1 MPATLPVAIVFCPEC
16 TELRLVKRKK
26 YERAPVCPEC
36 KTKIAD
42 PVPRF
47 ASHKA
52 ARKALLACTKR
63 ECGDQGAGSDTA
75 PCSLR
80 STDEASPALHAASN
94 SKKPASKFFG
104 PQSAVEIAAA
114 DARKELRRTRKPHAV
129 CEDDEDEED
138 SENVIPVDDVEDIG
152 ELDIGRDEPG
162 SLFDH

>member
-80 STDEASPALHAASN
+80 STDITAA
-94 SKKPASKFFG
+94 
-104 PQSAVEIAAA
+104 EIAAD
-114 DARKELRRTRKPHAV
+114 DARKELRRARKPRPI
-129 CEDDEDEED
+129 CEDDEDGDD
-138 SENVIPVDDVEDIG
+138 SENAAPVDDIEDIE

-162 SLFDH
+162 SLFG